1 MIASDKV
8 FDLLIV
14 GGGING
20 AGIARDAAGRGLK
33 VLLVEQDDLAAHTSS
48 ASTKLIHGGLRYL
61 EQGELRLVRESLIE
75 RGRLLG
81 IAPHIIAPL
90 EFVALQS
97 GAPRPQWLVRLAL
110 LIYDR
115 LGGRERL
122 PRSRTIALADPPFA
136 AGLRDPGGKAFAYF
150 DCRVADSRLVVLNA
164 LDAAERGA
172 EVRTRTRFVRAERRD
187 GQWLATLSDRA
198 GEERVRAKV
207 LINAAGPR
215 VAQLFERLDGVRP
228 GRAVRLVKGSHLV
241 LPRLYPGEHAFVI
254 QNPDRRVVFAI
265 PFERDF
271 TLVGTTEAEWHGP
284 PANPT
289 IDQHEIRYL
298 LDTVTRTFTRP
309 VGASDI
315 RWTYAGI
322 RPLIEDGSKSLSRVT
337 RDYVLDL
344 DHGPSNPRSNR
355 SSGGALLSVFGGKL
369 TTYRRLAERAMQR
382 LAPLFPGLP
391 GPWTGARALP
401 GGDFSGTLADYG
413 ARLLELFP
421 DLPALLLE
429 RLAAS
434 YGSRTELMLGDA
446 RIMADLGEIFGSDL
460 TQREV
465 DYLVANEWA
474 RSAEDI
480 LFRRSKLG
488 LHVADGTAQRLDAYV
503 RSRLAAGDAS

>member
-1 MIASDKV
+1 MVASDKS

-61 EQGELRLVRESLIE
+61 EQGELRLVRESLVE

-90 EFVALQS
+90 EFVVLQS
-97 GAPRPQWLVRLAL
+97 GAPRPQWLVGLGL

-115 LGGRERL
+115 LGGRGRL
-122 PRSRTIALADPPFA
+122 PRSRTIGLGDHPLA
-136 AGLRDPGGKAFAYF
+136 AGLRDPRGKAFVYS

-172 EVRTRTRFVRAERRD
+172 EVRTRTRFVRAERRN

-207 LINAAGPR
+207 LVNAAGPW
-215 VAQLFERLDGVRP
+215 VGELFDRIDGARP

-241 LPRLYPGEHAFVI
+241 LPRLYQGEHAFVI

-271 TLVGTTEAEWHGP
+271 TLVGTTEAGWHGP
-284 PANPT
+284 PGNPT

-298 LDTVTRTFTRP
+298 LDTVTRTFARP
-309 VGASDI
+309 IGASDI
-315 RWTYAGI
+315 RWTYSGI
-322 RPLIEDGSKSLSRVT
+322 RPLIEDGAKSLSRVT

-344 DHGPSNPRSNR
+344 DLGRNNGG
-355 SSGGALLSVFGGKL
+355 SGGAALLSVFGGKI
-369 TTYRRLAERAMQR
+369 TTYRRLAERALQR
-382 LAPLFPGLP
+382 LAPIYPRLP
-391 GPWTGARALP
+391 GPWTGASALP
-401 GGDFSGTLADYG
+401 GGDFSGTLGDYRE
-413 ARLLELFP
+413 RLLELYP
-421 DLPALLLE
+421 DLPASLLE

-434 YGSRTELMLGDA
+434 YGSRTRPLLGGA
-446 RIMADLGEIFGSDL
+446 RVMADLGEVFGSDL
-460 TQREV
+460 TQLEV
-465 DYLVANEWA
+465 DYLIANEWA
-474 RSAEDI
+474 RSADDI
-480 LFRRSKLG
+480 LLRRSKLG
-488 LHVADGTAQRLDAYV
+488 LHVAEGTAQRLDAYV
-503 RSRLAAGDAS
+503 RSRLAAGSAS